1 MRDGFLVDLTLFI
14 LFLLRL
20 LKCQT
25 IDAPE
30 PPPSVGALLDPN
42 STNDN
47 EILISYL
54 AAVSRL
60 DEQPEEFMK
69 AISIART
76 RGSDSSSSSSPFHDE
91 RFKQIYTMFNCFSTD
106 FDGSMISGALHVAVN
121 EINADPN
128 LLPNHRL
135 TYIFDNTCGKEKQS
149 TQYFMDHWKMGA
161 RVFIGPEMNCRTEA
175 TMAAAQNLPIISYKC
190 KDQTVSDKKK
200 YNTFARTVPAETD
213 IVKAF
218 IALCREYSWKKFA
231 IIYEEHPAHEELY
244 LALRQAIDQE
254 NGRMD
259 IDETRYSV
267 QNVSKVIRFSEVQSE
282 KLVDSVIEQTKDM
295 TRLYVTFGNVR
306 LFRKI
311 LMSMGKLGLT
321 DSQQYLLIYLDPDY
335 NWLNVYHAMNNHFF
349 RNTMIDLESSW
360 DVSNSSDHRIIGYSR
375 AALAIIPTPVELN
388 SARFKKFWEQAVKDL
403 SNFGISKHEHTWSIK
418 VNRFACYLY
427 DAVYLYARA
436 LHELIEE
443 TSERQAHGYDP
454 TRDGAAI
461 INKILNRKYS
471 SMQGFD
477 MRINEHG
484 DAKGNY
490 TLLSWQ
496 EVEPV
501 KSKTDGNY
509 YPLDHALDITAMF
522 VDGGEGQ
529 NNMPEL
535 VFNKPILWIDGPTRD
550 QPDCGFHGELCRDYG
565 GYISVISLIL
575 FVIILIG
582 GAISAGFVYR
592 SRKFEKELAMIWK
605 IEVREVQ
612 GLMQGNASTTSLF
625 PDGNDMGDH
634 TWYTGQDAEKKGSG
648 LRGVAYYKGTLV
660 ALKELTYS
668 RKPREL
674 TRQYKIEM
682 RVMRQLTHPN
692 INSFM
697 GIIVCPYSICIVREF
712 CAKGSLMDILQN
724 REFKLDHLYV
734 ASFVEDLINGMVY
747 LHDSELKVHG
757 NLKSTNCLITSRW
770 ALQVADFGH
779 HEIRE
784 GRQWENEESR
794 WMSYLWCAPELLRE
808 SELKHSVKGTQK
820 GDVYAFGIILH
831 EILTRQGPFQIF
843 AKSDTQVPEIVARV
857 AGGTCSR
864 PNLSCIEGQ
873 DYVIETMRLC
883 WSEYPENR
891 PDFKNGIRQ
900 KLKPMFAGIYKR
912 NIMDHMMVMM
922 EKYQNQLEDL
932 VDERTAELREE
943 QKRSQ
948 HLLQRMLPRS
958 VAQQLLDGQD
968 VIPESFPSV
977 TIYFSDIVG
986 FTRISGE
993 STPMQ
998 VVAFLNKL
1006 YTKFDRIIQKYDVY
1020 KVETIGDAYMVV
1032 SGVPNFK
1039 ETQFHAKE
1047 IALMAL
1053 RLLRAVRNFKI
1064 PHRPNEQLMLRIGI
1078 HTGSCVAGVVGK
1090 TMPRYCLFGDT
1101 VNTASRMESNGEPLK
1116 IHCSQPTR
1124 DVLASIPG
1132 FVLEERGT
1140 LTIKGKG
1147 QMTTYWLL
1155 DAEGYE
1161 FSDDDDEQREEPS
1174 LAPEIFPRNSTFR
1187 TIRGSGFALN
1197 RESTVSLST
1206 QKDQSFLKR
1215 FIGTVRPSAQA
1226 NDSQS
1231 SAFYSA
1237 LNGGVVSMG
1246 NSYKELPSVHEED
1259 SPNASRQANNY
1270 NHRSVRR
1277 PPFSSTRNCYQ
1288 HVNRSS
1294 FPTDSDVVLRKRST
1308 SLPDGE
1314 VLNLDVVGPVTG
1326 ANSTAP
1332 VSSYCSPCTRRNTA
1346 ESSSSRTMQSASPS
1360 PSQYPSYKD
1369 LADLPAIP
1377 RKQGMVFIVRP
1388 SRKRSLSV
1396 GDNVQH
1402 ATPLSFEEDTSLK
1415 DRKSLL
1421 SLQHLRDPS
1430 PLQRLRDASPFGRH
1444 LWNGGERTVNRFLRR
1459 LANGMGSQYI
1469 DLNNSTDDNSDYHS
1483 GTAVSKVP
1491 LLPKACEK
1499 EANDKDGQT
1508 DPLIPINS
1516 PLMNMPINKVENKLR
1531 QENEQ
1536 RKDHSPLLQAI
1547 LESRS
1552 SRDTSTGRSDS
1563 QRILPEASAPNPPTD
1578 RGNLSSLQALLAAPF
1593 SSPHKRELTEQD
1605 LTEPVHSKNDVVL
1618 RALLDLPRLDE
1629 RQRTE
1634 IIRDTASDDENLSP
1648 ETQSSS
1654 QHNEMQPLTMPQH
1667 DPSDNSTV
1675 TQIKLHL
1682 AYVFYQLAKS
1692 TAVSNNSVNKQ

>member
-1377 RKQGMVFIVRP
+1377 RK
-1388 SRKRSLSV
+1388 RSLSV

-1402 ATPLSFEEDTSLK
+1402 ATPLSFEEDTSLKVDPDDPLISPPRKPRRQRRRFKSK

-1516 PLMNMPINKVENKLR
+1516 PLMV
-1531 QENEQ
+1531 
-1536 RKDHSPLLQAI
+1536 
-1547 LESRS
+1547 
-1552 SRDTSTGRSDS
+1552 
-1563 QRILPEASAPNPPTD
+1563 
-1578 RGNLSSLQALLAAPF
+1578 
-1593 SSPHKRELTEQD
+1593 
-1605 LTEPVHSKNDVVL
+1605 
-1618 RALLDLPRLDE
+1618 
-1629 RQRTE
+1629 
-1634 IIRDTASDDENLSP
+1634 
-1648 ETQSSS
+1648 
-1654 QHNEMQPLTMPQH
+1654 
-1667 DPSDNSTV
+1667 
-1675 TQIKLHL
+1675 
-1682 AYVFYQLAKS
+1682 
-1692 TAVSNNSVNKQ
+1692 

>member
-1 MRDGFLVDLTLFI
+1 
-14 LFLLRL
+14 
-20 LKCQT
+20 
-25 IDAPE
+25 
-30 PPPSVGALLDPN
+30 
-42 STNDN
+42 
-47 EILISYL
+47 
-54 AAVSRL
+54 
-60 DEQPEEFMK
+60 
-69 AISIART
+69 
-76 RGSDSSSSSSPFHDE
+76 
-91 RFKQIYTMFNCFSTD
+91 
-106 FDGSMISGALHVAVN
+106 
-121 EINADPN
+121 
-128 LLPNHRL
+128 
-135 TYIFDNTCGKEKQS
+135 
-149 TQYFMDHWKMGA
+149 
-161 RVFIGPEMNCRTEA
+161 
-175 TMAAAQNLPIISYKC
+175 
-190 KDQTVSDKKK
+190 
-200 YNTFARTVPAETD
+200 
-213 IVKAF
+213 
-218 IALCREYSWKKFA
+218 
-231 IIYEEHPAHEELY
+231 
-244 LALRQAIDQE
+244 
-254 NGRMD
+254 
-259 IDETRYSV
+259 
-267 QNVSKVIRFSEVQSE
+267 
-282 KLVDSVIEQTKDM
+282 
-295 TRLYVTFGNVR
+295 
-306 LFRKI
+306 
-311 LMSMGKLGLT
+311 
-321 DSQQYLLIYLDPDY
+321 
-335 NWLNVYHAMNNHFF
+335 
-349 RNTMIDLESSW
+349 
-360 DVSNSSDHRIIGYSR
+360 
-375 AALAIIPTPVELN
+375 
-388 SARFKKFWEQAVKDL
+388 
-403 SNFGISKHEHTWSIK
+403 
-418 VNRFACYLY
+418 
-427 DAVYLYARA
+427 
-436 LHELIEE
+436 
-443 TSERQAHGYDP
+443 
-454 TRDGAAI
+454 
-461 INKILNRKYS
+461 
-471 SMQGFD
+471 MQGFD

-496 EVEPV
+496 AVEPV
-501 KSKTDGNY
+501 RTKTDGNY

-522 VDGGEGQ
+522 VDGGEGL
-529 NNMPEL
+529 NNMPKL
-535 VFNKPILWIDGPTRD
+535 VFNKPIMWIDGPTRD

-565 GYISVISLIL
+565 GYISLVSFVL
-575 FVIILIG
+575 FFIILIG

-605 IEVREVQ
+605 IDVREIQ

-634 TWYTGQDAEKKGSG
+634 AWYTGPDVEKKGSG

-660 ALKELTYS
+660 ALKELTFA

-674 TRQYKIEM
+674 TRQSKIEM

-697 GIIVCPYSICIVREF
+697 GKLICVSDYLSDLDNN
-712 CAKGSLMDILQN
+712 GLQ
-724 REFKLDHLYV
+724 
-734 ASFVEDLINGMVY
+734 GMVY

-808 SELKHSVKGTQK
+808 SELKHSVK
-820 GDVYAFGIILH
+820 VLH
-831 EILTRQGPFQIF
+831 V
-843 AKSDTQVPEIVARV
+843 AEIVARV

-873 DYVIETMRLC
+873 DYVTETMRLC

-998 VVAFLNKL
+998 VVTFLNKL

-1064 PHRPNEQLMLRIGI
+1064 PHRPTEQLMLRIGI

-1124 DVLASIPG
+1124 DVLSNIPG

-1140 LTIKGKG
+1140 LPIKGKG

-1161 FSDDDDEQREEPS
+1161 FSDDDEEREEPA
-1174 LAPEIFPRNSTFR
+1174 LAPEIFPRNPTFK
-1187 TIRGSGFALN
+1187 TIRGSGFGLN

-1215 FIGTVRPSAQA
+1215 FMGAVRPSTQLSIVYVA
-1226 NDSQS
+1226 
-1231 SAFYSA
+1231 
-1237 LNGGVVSMG
+1237 
-1246 NSYKELPSVHEED
+1246 
-1259 SPNASRQANNY
+1259 
-1270 NHRSVRR
+1270 
-1277 PPFSSTRNCYQ
+1277 T
-1288 HVNRSS
+1288 
-1294 FPTDSDVVLRKRST
+1294 
-1308 SLPDGE
+1308 
-1314 VLNLDVVGPVTG
+1314 NLVF
-1326 ANSTAP
+1326 
-1332 VSSYCSPCTRRNTA
+1332 
-1346 ESSSSRTMQSASPS
+1346 
-1360 PSQYPSYKD
+1360 
-1369 LADLPAIP
+1369 

-1402 ATPLSFEEDTSLK
+1402 A
-1415 DRKSLL
+1415 
-1421 SLQHLRDPS
+1421 
-1430 PLQRLRDASPFGRH
+1430 ASMQ
-1444 LWNGGERTVNRFLRR
+1444 LDD
-1459 LANGMGSQYI
+1459 GSSVKV
-1469 DLNNSTDDNSDYHS
+1469 DLD
-1483 GTAVSKVP
+1483 
-1491 LLPKACEK
+1491 
-1499 EANDKDGQT
+1499 
-1508 DPLIPINS
+1508 DPLIS
-1516 PLMNMPINKVENKLR
+1516 PRKPRRQTRRFKSKVRMSSACFCKLMLWRN
-1531 QENEQ
+1531 
-1536 RKDHSPLLQAI
+1536 
-1547 LESRS
+1547 
-1552 SRDTSTGRSDS
+1552 
-1563 QRILPEASAPNPPTD
+1563 
-1578 RGNLSSLQALLAAPF
+1578 
-1593 SSPHKRELTEQD
+1593 
-1605 LTEPVHSKNDVVL
+1605 
-1618 RALLDLPRLDE
+1618 RALFSCFLLFDE
-1629 RQRTE
+1629 Q
-1634 IIRDTASDDENLSP
+1634 NY
-1648 ETQSSS
+1648 
-1654 QHNEMQPLTMPQH
+1654 N
-1667 DPSDNSTV
+1667 
-1675 TQIKLHL
+1675 
-1682 AYVFYQLAKS
+1682 
-1692 TAVSNNSVNKQ
+1692 

>member
-1377 RKQGMVFIVRP
+1377 RK
-1388 SRKRSLSV
+1388 RSLSV

>member
-1346 ESSSSRTMQSASPS
+1346 ES
-1360 PSQYPSYKD
+1360 
-1369 LADLPAIP
+1369 
-1377 RKQGMVFIVRP
+1377 
-1388 SRKRSLSV
+1388 RKRSLSV

>member
-1 MRDGFLVDLTLFI
+1 MRHGFLVDPTLLILLWFRLTQ
-14 LFLLRL
+14 
-20 LKCQT
+20 CQISSST
-25 IDAPE
+25 E
-30 PPPSVGALLDPN
+30 LQTQEQPSVGALLDTN
-42 STNDN
+42 SSNDN

-76 RGSDSSSSSSPFHDE
+76 RASDSSSSSSPFHDE

-106 FDGSMISGALHVAVN
+106 FDGSMISGALQVAVN
-121 EINADPN
+121 EINANPN

-135 TYIFDNTCGKEKQS
+135 NYIFDNTCGKERQS
-149 TQYFMDHWKMGA
+149 TQYFMDHWKLGA

-218 IALCREYSWKKFA
+218 IALCREHSWKKFT

-244 LALRQAIDQE
+244 QALRQAIDVE
-254 NGRMD
+254 NARMEL
-259 IDETRYSV
+259 DEIRYSV

-282 KLVDSVIEQTKDM
+282 KLIDSVIEQTKDI

-321 DSQQYLLIYLDPDY
+321 DSQQYLLIYLDTDY

-349 RNTMIDLESSW
+349 RNTMIDLQSSW

-388 SARFKKFWEQAVKDL
+388 SERFKKFWEQAVKDL
-403 SNFGISKHEHTWSIK
+403 ANFGITKHEHTWSIK

-443 TSERQAHGYDP
+443 TTERQAHGYDP

-461 INKILNRKYS
+461 IKKVLNRKYS

-496 EVEPV
+496 AVEPV
-501 KSKTDGNY
+501 RTKGDGNY

-522 VDGGEGQ
+522 VDGGEGH
-529 NNMPEL
+529 NNMPKL
-535 VFNKPILWIDGPTRD
+535 VFHKPIMWIDGPTRD

-565 GYISVISLIL
+565 GYISFISFIL
-575 FVIILIG
+575 FFIVLIG

-612 GLMQGNASTTSLF
+612 RLMQGNASTTSLF

-660 ALKELTYS
+660 ALKELTFS

-674 TRQYKIEM
+674 TRQSKIEM

-697 GIIVCPYSICIVREF
+697 GIILCPYSICIVREF

-724 REFKLDHLYV
+724 REFKLDHLYI

-784 GRQWENEESR
+784 GRQWESEESR

-873 DYVIETMRLC
+873 DYVTETMRLC

-891 PDFKNGIRQ
+891 PDFKNGVRH

-968 VIPESFPSV
+968 VVPESFPSV

-998 VVAFLNKL
+998 VVTFLNKL

-1124 DVLASIPG
+1124 DVLSTIPG

-1147 QMTTYWLL
+1147 PMTTYWLM

-1161 FSDDDDEQREEPS
+1161 FSDDEELREEEPS

-1197 RESTVSLST
+1197 RESTISLST

-1215 FIGTVRPSAQA
+1215 FIGTVRPATQA
-1226 NDSQS
+1226 NESQS
-1231 SAFYSA
+1231 NAFYSA
-1237 LNGGVVSMG
+1237 VNGGVVSMG

-1259 SPNASRQANNY
+1259 SPGASRQPVACT
-1270 NHRSVRR
+1270 HQSRTIRR

-1288 HVNRSS
+1288 HLGRAS
-1294 FPTDSDVVLRKRST
+1294 FPSENDVVLRKRST

-1314 VLNLDVVGPVTG
+1314 VLNLDMLGPQTV

-1346 ESSSSRTMQSASPS
+1346 ESSSSRTMQSASPT

-1369 LADLPAIP
+1369 LADLPAVS
-1377 RKQGMVFIVRP
+1377 RKQGMALIVRP

-1396 GDNVQH
+1396 GDNVQQH
-1402 ATPLSFEEDTSLK
+1402 AMMHSIFDDGSTTKVDPDDPLISPREPRRQRRRFKSK
-1415 DRKSLL
+1415 DRKSIL

-1444 LWNGGERTVNRFLRR
+1444 LWNGGERTASVNRFLRR
-1459 LANGMGSQYI
+1459 LANGMGSQYT
-1469 DLNNSTDDNSDYHS
+1469 DLNNSMDDGFDYHIGS
-1483 GTAVSKVP
+1483 NTEVP
-1491 LLPKACEK
+1491 LLPVRCEK
-1499 EANDKDGQT
+1499 DADDKDGPA
-1508 DPLIPINS
+1508 DPLISLNS
-1516 PLMNMPINKVENKLR
+1516 PLMV
-1531 QENEQ
+1531 
-1536 RKDHSPLLQAI
+1536 
-1547 LESRS
+1547 
-1552 SRDTSTGRSDS
+1552 
-1563 QRILPEASAPNPPTD
+1563 
-1578 RGNLSSLQALLAAPF
+1578 
-1593 SSPHKRELTEQD
+1593 
-1605 LTEPVHSKNDVVL
+1605 
-1618 RALLDLPRLDE
+1618 
-1629 RQRTE
+1629 
-1634 IIRDTASDDENLSP
+1634 
-1648 ETQSSS
+1648 
-1654 QHNEMQPLTMPQH
+1654 
-1667 DPSDNSTV
+1667 
-1675 TQIKLHL
+1675 
-1682 AYVFYQLAKS
+1682 
-1692 TAVSNNSVNKQ
+1692 

>member
-1 MRDGFLVDLTLFI
+1 
-14 LFLLRL
+14 
-20 LKCQT
+20 
-25 IDAPE
+25 
-30 PPPSVGALLDPN
+30 
-42 STNDN
+42 
-47 EILISYL
+47 
-54 AAVSRL
+54 
-60 DEQPEEFMK
+60 
-69 AISIART
+69 
-76 RGSDSSSSSSPFHDE
+76 
-91 RFKQIYTMFNCFSTD
+91 MFCYVHIVW
-106 FDGSMISGALHVAVN
+106 M
-121 EINADPN
+121 
-128 LLPNHRL
+128 
-135 TYIFDNTCGKEKQS
+135 
-149 TQYFMDHWKMGA
+149 
-161 RVFIGPEMNCRTEA
+161 
-175 TMAAAQNLPIISYKC
+175 
-190 KDQTVSDKKK
+190 

-218 IALCREYSWKKFA
+218 IALCREHNWKKFA

-244 LALRQAIDQE
+244 LALRQAIDVE
-254 NGRMD
+254 NARMEV
-259 IDETRYSV
+259 DEIRYSV

-282 KLVDSVIEQTKDM
+282 KLIDSVVEQTKDM

-321 DSQQYLLIYLDPDY
+321 DSQQYLLIYLDADY

-349 RNTMIDLESSW
+349 RNTMIDLQSSW

-403 SNFGISKHEHTWSIK
+403 SNFGITKHEHTWSIK

-443 TSERQAHGYDP
+443 TYERQARGYDP

-461 INKILNRKYS
+461 IKKILNRKYS

-496 EVEPV
+496 AVEPV
-501 KSKTDGNY
+501 RTKGDGNY

-522 VDGGEGQ
+522 VDGGEGH
-529 NNMPEL
+529 NNMPKL
-535 VFNKPILWIDGPTRD
+535 VFNKPIMWMDGPTRD
-550 QPDCGFHGELCRDYG
+550 QPDCGFRGELCRDYG
-565 GYISVISLIL
+565 GFISLVSFIV
-575 FVIILIG
+575 FFIILIG

-605 IEVREVQ
+605 IEVREIQ

-634 TWYTGQDAEKKGSG
+634 TWYTGQDVEKKGSG

-660 ALKELTYS
+660 ALKELTFS

-674 TRQYKIEM
+674 TRQAKIEM

-724 REFKLDHLYV
+724 REFKLDHLYI

-784 GRQWENEESR
+784 GRQWESEESR

-843 AKSDTQVPEIVARV
+843 ARNDAQVPEIVARV

-873 DYVIETMRLC
+873 DYVTETMRLC

-891 PDFKNGIRQ
+891 PDFKNGVRQ

-1124 DVLASIPG
+1124 DVLSAIPG

-1140 LTIKGKG
+1140 LAIKGKG
-1147 QMTTYWLL
+1147 QMTTYWLV

-1161 FSDDDDEQREEPS
+1161 FSDDDEQREEPS

-1215 FIGTVRPSAQA
+1215 FIGTVRPTTQT
-1226 NDSQS
+1226 NDTQS

-1237 LNGGVVSMG
+1237 VNGGVVSMG

-1259 SPNASRQANNY
+1259 SPSVSRQPAACTQ
-1270 NHRSVRR
+1270 HSRSVRR

-1288 HVNRSS
+1288 HVSRSS
-1294 FPTDSDVVLRKRST
+1294 FPTENDVALRKRST

-1377 RKQGMVFIVRP
+1377 RCFD
-1388 SRKRSLSV
+1388 RSL
-1396 GDNVQH
+1396 
-1402 ATPLSFEEDTSLK
+1402 LF
-1415 DRKSLL
+1415 
-1421 SLQHLRDPS
+1421 
-1430 PLQRLRDASPFGRH
+1430 
-1444 LWNGGERTVNRFLRR
+1444 FLF
-1459 LANGMGSQYI
+1459 
-1469 DLNNSTDDNSDYHS
+1469 H
-1483 GTAVSKVP
+1483 
-1491 LLPKACEK
+1491 
-1499 EANDKDGQT
+1499 
-1508 DPLIPINS
+1508 
-1516 PLMNMPINKVENKLR
+1516 
-1531 QENEQ
+1531 
-1536 RKDHSPLLQAI
+1536 
-1547 LESRS
+1547 
-1552 SRDTSTGRSDS
+1552 
-1563 QRILPEASAPNPPTD
+1563 
-1578 RGNLSSLQALLAAPF
+1578 
-1593 SSPHKRELTEQD
+1593 
-1605 LTEPVHSKNDVVL
+1605 
-1618 RALLDLPRLDE
+1618 
-1629 RQRTE
+1629 
-1634 IIRDTASDDENLSP
+1634 
-1648 ETQSSS
+1648 
-1654 QHNEMQPLTMPQH
+1654 
-1667 DPSDNSTV
+1667 
-1675 TQIKLHL
+1675 
-1682 AYVFYQLAKS
+1682 
-1692 TAVSNNSVNKQ
+1692 